1 MEYYMQELEIDISKL
16 NIVHVAG
23 SKGKGSTCAF
33 VESALRRYGYK
44 TGSLYTSPHIQ
55 SLCERFCINGKQISK
70 ETYLRHFSV
79 VWSKLQEIKQ
89 RPSSELPPYITRW
102 PGFFRFL
109 TLIAFRVFIEANVD
123 VVVLEVGMGGRL
135 DATNVVQHPI
145 TTGIT
150 LIDLEHTQVLGNT
163 LEQIAFEKAGIF
175 KRNSPA
181 VVLQQRPEVMQVF
194 RQCAEIEGISAIFAF
209 NRRLRVTSRFS
220 VR

>member
-1 MEYYMQELEIDISKL
+1 MDTKQVVSVFLL
-16 NIVHVAG
+16 
-23 SKGKGSTCAF
+23 
-33 VESALRRYGYK
+33 LR
-44 TGSLYTSPHIQ
+44 TGLYTSPHIQ